1 MKIAVAGK
9 GGVGKTTLAG
19 TMARYLA
26 DQGYKV
32 LAIDADPD
40 ANLASALGFTE
51 EDLKGLIPLARM
63 KELIQERTGAQ
74 PGAFGGIF
82 KLNPKVDDIP
92 DAYSRTRNGVKLLV
106 LGGIPKAGSG
116 CFCPE
121 SALLK
126 ALIHHILVRRREAVI
141 VDMEAGLEHLSRGST
156 RWVDAFLVVVEPGQR
171 SISTAWQIRQ
181 MAIDLGISRIFAVGN
196 KVASEGDRRLIEE
209 GISGIQ
215 VLGHLPFLQ
224 SIIEADK
231 RGLSPYDLDQ
241 RVREEVGKI
250 VESLL
255 QLVNP

>member
-9 GGVGKTTLAG
+9 GGVGKTTIAG
-19 TMARYLA
+19 AMARYLA
-26 DQGYKV
+26 DKGYKV

-40 ANLASALGFTE
+40 SNLASAIGFTP
-51 EDLKGLIPLARM
+51 EDLHGLTPLSQM

-74 PGAFGGIF
+74 PGTFGGVF

-92 DAYSRTRNGVKLLV
+92 DAFSRTLKGVKLLV
-106 LGGIPKAGSG
+106 LGGIPRAGSG

-126 ALIHHILVRRREAVI
+126 SLLHHILVRRQEAVI

-171 SISTAWQIRQ
+171 SISTALQIKK
-181 MAIDLGISRIFAVGN
+181 MAQDLGVRRVMAVGN
-196 KVASEGDRRLIEE
+196 KVSSEEDKGLIEE
-209 GISGIQ
+209 GLKGTP
-215 VLGHLPFLQ
+215 VLGHLPFLP

-231 RGLSPYDLDQ
+231 RGLSPYDFDGK
-241 RVREEVGKI
+241 VRAEIGKI
-250 VESLL
+250 TDALL
-255 QLVNP
+255 EVIEG

>member
-26 DQGYKV
+26 DHGYRV

-40 ANLASALGFTE
+40 ANLASALGFSE
-51 EDLKGLIPLARM
+51 KDLKGLIPLAQM
-63 KELIQERTGAQ
+63 KELIQERT
-74 PGAFGGIF
+74 GAFGGIF

-92 DAYSRTRNGVKLLV
+92 DTYSRTRNGVKLLV

-126 ALIHHILVRRREAVI
+126 TLIHHILVRRKEVVI

-181 MAIDLGISRIFAVGN
+181 MAIDLGIRRIFAVGN
-196 KVASEGDRRLIEE
+196 KVASEEDRKIIEE
-209 GISGIQ
+209 GIKGIEM
-215 VLGHLPFLQ
+215 LGHIPFLQ

-231 RGLSPYDLDQ
+231 KGISPYDLDP
-241 RVREEVGKI
+241 RVKEEAGRITKR
-250 VESLL
+250 LL
-255 QLVNP
+255 QLISP